1 MGGFWALFTLPV
13 VYLVGGCFLSTLGAG
28 VGVAQGGVAM
38 LGGWQFNT
46 LLAAVVPVL
55 AFVMLTL
62 SRPSARA
69 ITALFAL
76 GLLVS
81 VGFLFVLTTSLIL
94 MLVAF
99 ELLLLVSL
107 YLLRLTAKSDR
118 VLEAALEMFF

>member
-1 MGGFWALFTLPV
+1 
-13 VYLVGGCFLSTLGAG
+13 
-28 VGVAQGGVAM
+28 
-38 LGGWQFNT
+38 
-46 LLAAVVPVL
+46 VL

-81 VGFLFVLTTSLIL
+81 VGFLFVVTTSLIL

-118 VLEAALEMFF
+118 VLEAAIEMFF